1 MAFTFHYYPRTSGSG
16 HSGSGF
22 KASWPQPSDI
32 RGQAVMSHAAR
43 WDMPVLVSYL

>member
-22 KASWPQPSDI
+22 KASC
-32 RGQAVMSHAAR
+32 AVAIT
-43 WDMPVLVSYL
+43 L